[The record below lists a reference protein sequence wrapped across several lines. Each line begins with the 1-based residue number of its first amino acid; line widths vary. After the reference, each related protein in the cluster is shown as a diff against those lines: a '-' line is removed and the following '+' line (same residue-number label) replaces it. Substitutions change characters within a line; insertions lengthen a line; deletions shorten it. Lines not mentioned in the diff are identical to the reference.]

1 MVQQLRRPPGMPGW
15 EHDCIAAELFGAGGE
30 RLGLRTEQHRA
41 FGGHVEQAVGA
52 VEIGAARSSRTS
64 FQTLVSIGTRVT
76 RRIGRSSVT
85 TVTIVRRAPSRLA
98 NLRAAS
104 NAASPSEVPS
114 YATRMCR

>member
-1 MVQQLRRPPGMPGW
+1 MQQLRQPPGPPGW
-15 EHDCIAAELFGAGGE
+15 EHDCITAELLGAGRE

-41 FGGHVEQAVGA
+41 SGGHVEQAVGA
-52 VEIGAARSSRTS
+52 FEIGARTVKQDVVPNAR
-64 FQTLVSIGTRVT
+64 QIGKRVT

-85 TVTIVRRAPSRLA
+85 TVTIVRREPSRVA
-98 NLRAAS
+98 NSAAAS